1 MKDRIKE
8 IRKRISLN
16 QTEFGSRIGVRQGT
30 IAGYENGIRAPIDA
44 VILSICR
51 EFNVNEAW
59 LRTGEGEMFRAKDR
73 EEELYELFAKMMGD
87 RNADFKRRMISAML
101 RMDEPEWQMLERK
114 AMEILKE
121 LQNEKSDAP

>member
-1 MKDRIKE
+1 MN
-8 IRKRISLN
+8 KRIEELIKTLGLRQVEFAKRLN
-16 QTEFGSRIGVRQGT
+16 LSQPFVSALCSGAKIPSERT
-30 IAGYENGIRAPIDA
+30 ICD
-44 VILSICR
+44 ICR

-59 LRTGEGEMFRAKDR
+59 LRTGEGDMFRAKDR

-87 RNADFKRRMISAML
+87 ENADFKRRLISVML

-114 AMEILKE
+114 ARQLLEE

>member
-1 MKDRIKE
+1 MDKRLKD
-8 IRKRISLN
+8 IRKALN
-16 QTEFGSRIGVRQGT
+16 MNQEEFSARIGVQRSTVGN
-30 IAGYENGIRAPIDA
+30 YESGVRVPIDA
-44 VILSICR
+44 VVLSICR

-59 LRTGEGEMFRAKDR
+59 LRTGEGDMFRAKDR

-87 RNADFKRRMISAML
+87 ENADFKRRLISVML

-114 AMEILKE
+114 ARQLLEE